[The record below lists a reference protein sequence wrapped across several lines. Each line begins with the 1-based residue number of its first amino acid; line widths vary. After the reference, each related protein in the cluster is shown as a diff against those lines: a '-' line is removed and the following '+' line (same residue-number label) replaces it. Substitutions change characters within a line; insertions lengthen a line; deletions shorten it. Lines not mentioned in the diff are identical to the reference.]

1 MLCKTSIVDCLK
13 ADGKTVK
20 TFSSSVSPGY
30 DHSIGIAGTTT
41 TYFHSLFDTPNQWW
55 GIDFKRTISMHSY
68 RIVTSNR
75 CNYVRNWTISLSH
88 NNISYFNVDSHS
100 GLHPN
105 GTVYQLGKTY
115 NARYLKIS
123 GNAPGCQTSTHQTL
137 KNILAFNYAEFFG
150 AITPVLS
157 CKRKY
162 QNNKYIIFITLLIAS

>member
-1 MLCKTSIVDCLK
+1 MTCKTSIVDCLK
-13 ADGKTVK
+13 NKGIAVK
-20 TFSSSVSPGY
+20 TFSSSVHNGHEHSFGIITNME
-30 DHSIGIAGTTT
+30 DH
-41 TYFHSLFDTPNQWW
+41 FHSLFEPNQWW
-55 GIDFKRTISMHSY
+55 GIDFKRTIGIHSY
-68 RIVTSNR
+68 RIVTCNA